1 MQSKIT
7 MKSACFCA
15 IACLIGFLC
24 GCSKEIETKDIYS
37 SDRVFILRIETD
49 ESGGAAVSD
58 VTSVYVLPSAS
69 IKDRKLIFKGS
80 SMSHF
85 RADWRG
91 TGIVEISYSD
101 GFVSQCNGEPILFG
115 DKSVKLLGCK

>member
-1 MQSKIT
+1 MQIT
-7 MKSACFCA
+7 MKSARLCA
-15 IACLIGFLC
+15 IACLIGFLW
-24 GCSKEIETKDIYS
+24 GCSKEIETKEIYS
-37 SDRVFILRIETD
+37 SDRAFILRIETD

-85 RADWRG
+85 RADWGR
-91 TGIVEISYSD
+91 TGVIEISYSD
-101 GFVSQCNGEPILFG
+101 GFVSQCNGGPILFG